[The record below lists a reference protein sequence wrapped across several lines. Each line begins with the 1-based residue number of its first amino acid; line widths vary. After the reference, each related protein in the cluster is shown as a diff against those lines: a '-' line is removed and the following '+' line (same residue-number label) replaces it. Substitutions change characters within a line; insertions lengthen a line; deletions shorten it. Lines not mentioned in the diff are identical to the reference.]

1 MQNMR
6 QINMSHPWI
15 DGFMRNIINVFH
27 QIVNPMEEKFLINI
41 KFEATKYTRKKYVMN
56 GSDWNV

>member
-27 QIVNPMEEKFLINI
+27 QTVNPMVEKLLINI
-41 KFEATKYTRKKYVMN
+41 KFEGIKYT
-56 GSDWNV
+56 